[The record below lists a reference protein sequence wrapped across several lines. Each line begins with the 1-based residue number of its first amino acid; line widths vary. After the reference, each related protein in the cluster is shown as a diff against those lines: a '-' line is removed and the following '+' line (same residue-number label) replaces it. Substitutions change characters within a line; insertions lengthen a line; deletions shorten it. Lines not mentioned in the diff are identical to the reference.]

1 METVTTSTNK
11 EVEIDLLELF
21 QVMLKHW
28 KSLIASMVLLGAIFG
43 LFTKFT
49 FTPEYEAASELYV
62 LSKSTSITS
71 LADIQVGTSLTND
84 YEYVITGR
92 TVLSTVIKNLGLKD
106 TYEELKARVTIEN
119 PTDTRVI
126 RIVVNDNDIEQS
138 KQIADEIAN
147 VSSAY
152 IADNMDQA
160 QPKKIQSAY
169 ASSKPVNNNILR
181 NTLIGAL
188 LGLLLALG
196 LATIQY
202 LLDDSVSNADDL
214 EKKTGMKVLAPH
226 FHLKIRLSMMAKRKR
241 RKRRR
246 LYKYGNSDHKSDK
259 ETKLYNERIPSS
271 SKNKHKFQWKGD
283 KIDPFASSVPNE
295 GKSTVVMD
303 LARSMAD
310 SKRRCS

>member
-1 METVTTSTNK
+1 MN
-11 EVEIDLLELF
+11 
-21 QVMLKHW
+21 ML
-28 KSLIASMVLLGAIFG
+28 S
-43 LFTKFT
+43 
-49 FTPEYEAASELYV
+49 PEGRYYLQ
-62 LSKSTSITS
+62 LS
-71 LADIQVGTSLTND
+71 
-84 YEYVITGR
+84 
-92 TVLSTVIKNLGLKD
+92 KNLGLKD
-106 TYEELKARVTIEN
+106 TYDELKARVTIEN

-169 ASSKPVNNNILR
+169 ASNKPVNNNILR

-188 LGLLLALG
+188 LGLLLAAG

-214 EKKTGMKVLAPH
+214 EKKTGMKVLASLP
-226 FHLKIRLSMMAKRKR
+226 LEDTVEYDGEKEKR

-271 SKNKHKFQWKGD
+271 FKNKHKLQWKGD
-283 KIDPFASSVPNE
+283 KIDPFYKQCAE
-295 GKSTVVMD
+295 
-303 LARSMAD
+303 
-310 SKRRCS
+310 